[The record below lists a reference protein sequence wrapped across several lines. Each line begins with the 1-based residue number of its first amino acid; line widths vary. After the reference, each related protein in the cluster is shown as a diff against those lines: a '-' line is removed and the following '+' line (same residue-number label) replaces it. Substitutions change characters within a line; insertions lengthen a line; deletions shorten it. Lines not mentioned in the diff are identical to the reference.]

1 MKKYIGALFLFW
13 AGALF
18 VLYYVVQK
26 PGLLNIFAGLLDTF
40 WTIFVAG
47 LLIFNAYGLG
57 SRVLHFTKVRVLDPI
72 DTFLLSIGIGLGILG
87 LLGLF
92 FSVVQLSNE
101 IVLAFVQIIL
111 AVFFLLR
118 YDLQKILKDLNSLRS
133 TLILSL
139 SQYSYFTRL
148 VIGLVLL
155 ISFLLTLAP
164 PFEAFDVL
172 INHLTLPA
180 TLLKEGGLRVV
191 NILPFWYPTLAENV
205 YLWALA
211 FGAERAAQIIHF
223 MWGILTVLLLWHWST
238 KIWGYEIGRKTLLL
252 VASIPS
258 LPILASW
265 AYADMALCFY
275 AVAAI
280 YTVASYRLLKEPSLL
295 YVAAIL
301 SGLAMGV
308 KYQSFVIPL
317 TCGLILLFQRPA
329 SRAFGS
335 ALRFSLVTLLVA
347 LPWYLRNTFYMDN
360 PFYPFI
366 FGGRYWDDFLAA
378 WWTDPG
384 TGIGWNALQIFMLPL
399 NLVLGH
405 RDATFFDG
413 RFGPLFLLL
422 LPITLWV
429 LFTARNKEQDKK
441 YALLSIG
448 CFVVLNFAA
457 WTLGVINTS
466 ALWQARYLFPAVMIF
481 TIPTALAWGSLKQLD
496 TSRLRVS
503 FLFDALITLSILLT
517 VADNAI
523 FVIQRNPLAVAVG
536 AQSPERYIER
546 VNPSYSALIAVM
558 DGLPADAHI
567 YSLFEPRTYGL
578 PRSTQPDV
586 ILSNFAHDAYLYKTP
601 AAIIGHWRSEQ
612 YTYILVYERGRE
624 FLSDSASYKFT
635 PATLQLL
642 QETLGKLTLVTQ
654 TPDKVYSIYKI
665 P

>member
-280 YTVASYRLLKEPSLL
+280 YTVASYRLLQRAITVVCSGNSFRFGYGCQIPVLCDSINMRLDPVISAACLQGVWFRAQVQPGHIAGCFAMVFAEYLL
-295 YVAAIL
+295 HGQSIL
-301 SGLAMGV
+301 S
-308 KYQSFVIPL
+308 I
-317 TCGLILLFQRPA
+317 
-329 SRAFGS
+329 
-335 ALRFSLVTLLVA
+335 
-347 LPWYLRNTFYMDN
+347 YLR
-360 PFYPFI
+360 
-366 FGGRYWDDFLAA
+366 G
-378 WWTDPG
+378 
-384 TGIGWNALQIFMLPL
+384 
-399 NLVLGH
+399 
-405 RDATFFDG
+405 
-413 RFGPLFLLL
+413 
-422 LPITLWV
+422 
-429 LFTARNKEQDKK
+429 
-441 YALLSIG
+441 ALLG
-448 CFVVLNFAA
+448 
-457 WTLGVINTS
+457 
-466 ALWQARYLFPAVMIF
+466 
-481 TIPTALAWGSLKQLD
+481 
-496 TSRLRVS
+496 
-503 FLFDALITLSILLT
+503 
-517 VADNAI
+517 
-523 FVIQRNPLAVAVG
+523 
-536 AQSPERYIER
+536 
-546 VNPSYSALIAVM
+546 
-558 DGLPADAHI
+558 
-567 YSLFEPRTYGL
+567 
-578 PRSTQPDV
+578 
-586 ILSNFAHDAYLYKTP
+586 
-601 AAIIGHWRSEQ
+601 
-612 YTYILVYERGRE
+612 
-624 FLSDSASYKFT
+624 
-635 PATLQLL
+635 
-642 QETLGKLTLVTQ
+642 
-654 TPDKVYSIYKI
+654 
-665 P
+665 